1 MKYIVTFKLSSNYE
15 NENENK
21 TVLHE
26 VNYEAKNLDDLWTI
40 LKNEEE
46 DYDDD
51 VVLNFNAKSD
61 LINTERDEIKI
72 IDQNNKLV
80 WSEEG

>member
-1 MKYIVTFKLSSNYE
+1 M
-15 NENENK
+15 
-21 TVLHE
+21 
-26 VNYEAKNLDDLWTI
+26 NYEAKNLDDLWTI

-51 VVLNFNAKSD
+51 IVLNFNARSD

-80 WSEEG
+80 WSEKG